1 MLDLVIFGIYLE
13 IIILLDLLF
22 YKDFIYSFSYKLGLF
37 NIREVCIYIGLE
49 WIIMGNRGK
58 SLGFMYRNR
67 LDNEIECFKR
77 F

>member
-22 YKDFIYSFSYKLGLF
+22 YKDFIYSFSYKLGLLI
-37 NIREVCIYIGLE
+37 IREVCIYIALE
-49 WIIMGNRGK
+49 WIIMGYKGK

-67 LDNEIECFKR
+67 LDNEIEYFKR

>member
-22 YKDFIYSFSYKLGLF
+22 YKDFIHLVYKLSLVI
-37 NIREVCIYIGLE
+37 IREVGIYIGLE
-49 WIIMGNRGK
+49 WIIMGYRGK